1 MGPSKAGIWIAGTC
15 AAVMVLCIGYG
26 MGRRAALW
34 SMGPAAR
41 VTPAGAPLPTI
52 RIEPIRPQEEL
63 AAIGATAQPQG
74 LATASQMAS
83 DSSVEESSRIRE
95 IQLALRNAGFD
106 PGPVDGRSGPRT
118 KTAVRLFQVAHGLE
132 ADGKVGPRTWG
143 ELESFLKKDSSN

>member
-1 MGPSKAGIWIAGTC
+1 MGPSKTGIWIAGIC
-15 AAVMVLCIGYG
+15 AGVIVLCIGYG
-26 MGRRAALW
+26 MGRRAALR
-34 SMGPAAR
+34 SMDTSAH

-74 LATASQMAS
+74 LATALQMAS